1 MEQYKTVQNFDNEIL
16 SFIYNKS
23 LDERTMWVKP
33 AIQVYDVN
41 INVMKPTNKLIKR
54 AIIKAKIN
62 LYVVSLHH
70 KNIKRS
76 CKVEA

>member
-1 MEQYKTVQNFDNEIL
+1 MEQYKTVPNFVNEIQ

-33 AIQVYDVN
+33 AILVYEIN
-41 INVMKPTNKLIKR
+41 IKVMKPTNKLIKR

-62 LYVVSLHH
+62 P
-70 KNIKRS
+70 
-76 CKVEA
+76 